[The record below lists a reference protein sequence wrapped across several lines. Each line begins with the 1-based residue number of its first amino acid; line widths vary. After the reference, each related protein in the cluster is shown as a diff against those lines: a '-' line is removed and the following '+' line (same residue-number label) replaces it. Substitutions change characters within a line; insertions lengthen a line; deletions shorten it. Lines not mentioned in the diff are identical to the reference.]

1 MSVDAELA
9 PPPLAER
16 YRVLLGIGSA
26 LAGVVS
32 EEEIYRAV
40 HRETTRV
47 LEADGF
53 YVAVWDR
60 HGDEARVVYW
70 ADRGEGRLSSIPFRA
85 SESQVLRS
93 GQPVLIR
100 DHLADRSLLTLGEED
115 STPTRAAISAPLR
128 EGDEVVG
135 SISVQ
140 SYRARAYEDGELEL
154 LQGIADVASVAIVN
168 ARHVTEL
175 ERRRREAE
183 RMLEIARA
191 LVSSLD
197 DREVLRRVVD
207 AALELLGV
215 EGAAV
220 WLLEEDGA
228 RVGAAGGPVAP
239 PEGSLF
245 PLQGDLVR
253 LVLEERES
261 VILED
266 VEGSRLLPPI
276 TRRRIEARSAMIVPL
291 VAGERVIGALSVGS
305 REARAFEPDEA
316 RLLQRLA
323 GHAALALENARLHA
337 RLRALSLTDPL
348 TNLPNRRHLEMH
360 LLQEFAAAQR
370 GRPLALVLFDLDRF
384 KHYNDTLGHVAGD
397 DALRGL
403 SEILMAETRAMN
415 LVARYGGDE
424 FVAVL
429 SDTSIAGAERH
440 AQRVAHRL
448 ARHPVLG
455 PLGLTVSSG
464 VAQFEDH
471 MECWEDL
478 LRAAD
483 ADLYRQKALRPRQGA
498 APARPSRDPGA
509 ER

>member
-1 MSVDAELA
+1 MSVETEL
-9 PPPLAER
+9 PSSSIAER

-32 EEEIYRAV
+32 EEEIYRAI

-53 YVAVWDR
+53 YVALYDR
-60 HGDEARVVYW
+60 EGDEARVVYW
-70 ADRGEGRLSSIPFRA
+70 ADRGEGRQSSIAFRG
-85 SESQVLRS
+85 SESEVLRT
-93 GQPVLIR
+93 GQPVLISDR
-100 DHLADRSLLTLGEED
+100 LADRSLLTLGAED
-115 STPTRAAISAPLR
+115 HAVPTRAAISAPLR
-128 EGDEVVG
+128 EGEEVVG

-140 SYRARAYEDGELEL
+140 SYRARAYREGDVEL

-191 LVSSLD
+191 LVASLD

-207 AALELLGV
+207 SALELTGS
-215 EGAAV
+215 EGATV

-228 RVGAAGGPVAP
+228 RVGAAGGEAAP
-239 PEGSLF
+239 PEGALF
-245 PLQGDLVR
+245 PLQGDIVR
-253 LVLEERES
+253 LVVEERES
-261 VILED
+261 VILDE
-266 VEGSRLLPPI
+266 VATSRLLPPA
-276 TRRRIEARSAMIVPL
+276 TRRRLRSKSAVVVPL

-305 REARAFEPDEA
+305 VELRAFTPDEA

-323 GHAALALENARLHA
+323 GHASLALENARLHA

-360 LLQEFAAAQR
+360 LAQEFAAAQR
-370 GRPLALVLFDLDRF
+370 GRPLALVLFDLDHF
-384 KHYNDTLGHVAGD
+384 KKFNDTLGHVAGD
-397 DALRGL
+397 DALRAAA
-403 SEILMAETRAMN
+403 EILMAETRAMN

-429 SDTSIAGAERH
+429 SDTTEEGGERH
-440 AQRVAHRL
+440 AQRVALRL
-448 ARHPVLG
+448 SRHPVLG
-455 PLGLTVSSG
+455 PLGLTLSSG
-464 VAQFEDH
+464 VAAFDER
-471 MECWEDL
+471 MEGWEDL
-478 LRAAD
+478 LRTAD
-483 ADLYRQKALRPRQGA
+483 EDLYRNKGLRPGGNGVEGRG
-498 APARPSRDPGA
+498 G
-509 ER
+509 E